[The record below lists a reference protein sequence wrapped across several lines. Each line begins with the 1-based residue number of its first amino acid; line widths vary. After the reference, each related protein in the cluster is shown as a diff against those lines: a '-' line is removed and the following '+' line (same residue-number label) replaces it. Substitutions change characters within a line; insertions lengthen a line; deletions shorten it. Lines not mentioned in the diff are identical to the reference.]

1 LNNNKIEIVNPA
13 TEEIIQE
20 YEIITKEQIDD
31 RVKKAQNTFQGWKK
45 DASKRTDLL
54 HDFANELRKDKENLA
69 MTATNEMGKAIKEA
83 RSEVE
88 KCAWVLE
95 YYADNGQILSTDEVV
110 NTDARKTVIKFQP
123 IGVIGSIM
131 PWNFPYW
138 QALRFAAPSL
148 MVGNTIVLKPASATM
163 QCGIEIEKAFNKA
176 GFPDGVFQTL
186 VGDSTIAESLI
197 DSDINAVTFTGS
209 IPVGAKVA
217 QRATSQ
223 LKKLCLSWEEAIL
236 L

>member
-1 LNNNKIEIVNPA
+1 LNNNKIETVNPA

-88 KCAWVLE
+88 KCAWVIE

-110 NTDARKTVIKFQP
+110 NTDARKTLIKFQP
-123 IGVIGSIM
+123 VGVIGSIM

-138 QALRFAAPSL
+138 QAL
-148 MVGNTIVLKPASATM
+148 
-163 QCGIEIEKAFNKA
+163 
-176 GFPDGVFQTL
+176 
-186 VGDSTIAESLI
+186 
-197 DSDINAVTFTGS
+197 
-209 IPVGAKVA
+209 
-217 QRATSQ
+217 
-223 LKKLCLSWEEAIL
+223 
-236 L
+236 